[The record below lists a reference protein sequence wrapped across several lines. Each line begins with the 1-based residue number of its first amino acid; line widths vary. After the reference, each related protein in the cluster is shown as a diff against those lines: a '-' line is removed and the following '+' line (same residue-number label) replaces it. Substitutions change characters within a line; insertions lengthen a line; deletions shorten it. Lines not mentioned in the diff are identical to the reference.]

1 MPPKRAASKAAA
13 PAAKAQKVVEKEAP
27 AAKPAAA
34 KSKAAAKPA
43 AKPKAAPKKAK
54 APSVDVKEFG
64 EVLLEVCKVLM
75 SVCETSQHEDEDQQT
90 ISTHEDFSAHG
101 GDILAL
107 LPEDARLPMMKLAL
121 FWRDEVCQLAPSAAC
136 DTLTTTSSRPSLPM
150 PTRHTARRRALSQS
164 RSR

>member
-1 MPPKRAASKAAA
+1 MWLCLC
-13 PAAKAQKVVEKEAP
+13 
-27 AAKPAAA
+27 
-34 KSKAAAKPA
+34 
-43 AKPKAAPKKAK
+43 
-54 APSVDVKEFG
+54 G
-64 EVLLEVCKVLM
+64 TCVLRQGAGTPEDA
-75 SVCETSQHEDEDQQT
+75 HEDEDQQT

-164 RSR
+164 RSRSHKPNNDAARLSLKNVAAGVATAEKSERRATVDPARKAGPHDDDSSATVRDARQSRSTRV